1 MHDISPLQ
9 ERQDR
14 EEKEDGSPDYMMVD
28 HESGDQ
34 GSDADYDEE
43 DDESDDDLD
52 IERLKRLGLADYR

>member
-1 MHDISPLQ
+1 
-9 ERQDR
+9 
-14 EEKEDGSPDYMMVD
+14 MMVD